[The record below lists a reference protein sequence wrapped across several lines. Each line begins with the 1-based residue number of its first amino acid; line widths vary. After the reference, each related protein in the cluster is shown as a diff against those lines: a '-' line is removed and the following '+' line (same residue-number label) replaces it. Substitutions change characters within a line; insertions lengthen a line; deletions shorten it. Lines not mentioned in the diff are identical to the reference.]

1 MRVRGFEEGCEMT
14 HEEAWTL
21 CRLRAMERTVRRR
34 KVRRWYRVAR
44 RWMMQGAVVV
54 GITGWLL
61 FLLYFTARLGSEV
74 TR

>member
-1 MRVRGFEEGCEMT
+1 MT

-44 RWMMQGAVVV
+44 RWMLQGAVTV
-54 GITGWLL
+54 GLVGWML
-61 FLLYFTARLGSEV
+61 FLFYFGLRLGGEV
-74 TR
+74 LE